1 MLDIVLILAVF
12 AALLVVVAVSQPLA
26 ARLRLAPI
34 VLLAMIGVA
43 IGAASS
49 VLLHTPLS
57 PRFGEIARLFADLP
71 VGSETFV
78 YVFLPLLVFE
88 AALTS
93 DVRRMLDDL
102 APILMLAIVATLVTS
117 AIVGIALWPL
127 AGVPLI
133 VCLLLG
139 AVVATT
145 DPAAVI
151 AVFRDVG
158 APARLTRL
166 VEGEALLNDASAIVL
181 FAVLLGMIVSGRAPD
196 IVGGAVEFLISFI
209 GGALFGAL
217 AGRVLIQ
224 LIPRA
229 RDDRLAEATLTVAF
243 AYLTFIVAEQL
254 FQVSG
259 VVAVLSAGLMVS
271 AFGRARITP
280 DNWSFLTDLWAQIA
294 FWAHSLVF
302 LLASMLVP
310 RFLVDVEWHD
320 LELVAMLIGAAF
332 VARLLELFLLL
343 PTLSFLK
350 LTQPISTSFKLAI
363 TWGGLRGA
371 LTLVLALAVTENREL
386 SHDVQRFV
394 AVLATG
400 FVLFTL
406 LVNGTTLR
414 QVIRLLGL
422 DRLSPVDQVLRDRVL
437 ALSYAEM
444 GDTIEA
450 TAREHGLSHVAAKS
464 ASAPY
469 DAWIS
474 SASRRDSGKIGLTDR
489 DRLAVGLVALGNQE
503 RNMVLDILAR
513 RAASPATV
521 QALLRNAEAL
531 VEGARSG
538 GRLGYK
544 RGAEAALAFPTS
556 FRFAHFLYRRLG
568 IVRFLADRLGDRFEM
583 LLMTRLLIQQLAAP
597 AAARS
602 RAIFGERVTGLMN
615 AMLRTRLARSTA
627 ALEALRRQ
635 YPEYAAEL
643 ETSFLRQSALR
654 REMGHYQAL
663 FEEGLIATEVYEDLK
678 NSVAI
683 ARSAES
689 RPRFDL
695 GLDTNRLIQRLDLF
709 AGLDERQL
717 DRVKKLLRPRFTVPN
732 EVIVRQGERG
742 DAVYFIASG
751 AAEVVLPHRR
761 VPLGSGDIFGEM
773 ALLTGRKRQ
782 ADVVALTY
790 CRLLVLRKADFDRFM
805 RDNRDVRFAI
815 NRIAQARQAVT
826 MPDEAAAAS

>member
-1 MLDIVLILAVF
+1 V
-12 AALLVVVAVSQPLA
+12 LA
-26 ARLRLAPI
+26 A
-34 VLLAMIGVA
+34 G
-43 IGAASS
+43 
-49 VLLHTPLS
+49 
-57 PRFGEIARLFADLP
+57 
-71 VGSETFV
+71 
-78 YVFLPLLVFE
+78 
-88 AALTS
+88 
-93 DVRRMLDDL
+93 
-102 APILMLAIVATLVTS
+102 
-117 AIVGIALWPL
+117 
-127 AGVPLI
+127 
-133 VCLLLG
+133 
-139 AVVATT
+139 
-145 DPAAVI
+145 
-151 AVFRDVG
+151 
-158 APARLTRL
+158 
-166 VEGEALLNDASAIVL
+166 
-181 FAVLLGMIVSGRAPD
+181 
-196 IVGGAVEFLISFI
+196 
-209 GGALFGAL
+209 
-217 AGRVLIQ
+217 
-224 LIPRA
+224 
-229 RDDRLAEATLTVAF
+229 LTV
-243 AYLTFIVAEQL
+243 
-254 FQVSG
+254 
-259 VVAVLSAGLMVS
+259 SA
-271 AFGRARITP
+271 AGRARITP
-280 DNWSFLTDLWAQIA
+280 YNWSFLTDLWAQIA

-320 LELVAMLIGAAF
+320 VELVAMLIGAAF

-450 TAREHGLSHVAAKS
+450 IAREHGLSHVAAKS

-556 FRFAHFLYRRLG
+556 FRFAYFLYRRLG

-615 AMLRTRLARSTA
+615 AMLRTRNARSTA

-683 ARSAES
+683 ARSAQS

-826 MPDEAAAAS
+826 LPDEAAAAS